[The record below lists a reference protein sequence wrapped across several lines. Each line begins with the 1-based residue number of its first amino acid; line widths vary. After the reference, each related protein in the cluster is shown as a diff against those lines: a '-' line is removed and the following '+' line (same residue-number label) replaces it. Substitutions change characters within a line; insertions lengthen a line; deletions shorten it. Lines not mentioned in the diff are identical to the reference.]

1 MKWAISESKANNSG
15 LCYRV
20 HQNTAWS
27 ERAFTI
33 SDLTSLYIYFP
44 TLFCQ
49 NTVKKIC
56 KFLVIVFVKN
66 ADIKSGES
74 TESVCLFCWE
84 DLLVTA
90 IWIYHYVRLMSS
102 QSMPPYAIRRRSD
115 LIWIFMYIV
124 KSKWNAK
131 NHSKNSIFALW
142 KFSCRHQKWNF
153 CVNFNGI

>member
-27 ERAFTI
+27 ERAFTT

-74 TESVCLFCWE
+74 TESVCLFCCE

-90 IWIYHYVRLMSS
+90 I
-102 QSMPPYAIRRRSD
+102 
-115 LIWIFMYIV
+115 
-124 KSKWNAK
+124 
-131 NHSKNSIFALW
+131 
-142 KFSCRHQKWNF
+142 
-153 CVNFNGI
+153 